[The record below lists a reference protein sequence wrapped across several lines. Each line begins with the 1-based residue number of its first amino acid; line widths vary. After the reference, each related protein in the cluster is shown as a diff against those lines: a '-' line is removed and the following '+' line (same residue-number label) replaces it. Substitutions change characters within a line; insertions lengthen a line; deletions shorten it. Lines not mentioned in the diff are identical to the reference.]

1 MDWKENDSD
10 AMNFPFTDILS
21 QDLSRTFYAFCVFFF
36 HISKLSEVVIRP
48 LL

>member
-21 QDLSRTFYAFCVFFF
+21 QDLSRTFYAFCGFF
-36 HISKLSEVVIRP
+36 HISKAGRGCDQTLI
-48 LL
+48 